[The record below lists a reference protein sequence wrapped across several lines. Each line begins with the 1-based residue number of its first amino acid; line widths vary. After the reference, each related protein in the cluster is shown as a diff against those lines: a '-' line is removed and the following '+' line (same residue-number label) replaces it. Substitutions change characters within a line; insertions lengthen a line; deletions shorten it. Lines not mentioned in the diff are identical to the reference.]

1 MRRVLSA
8 AAAALALLVT
18 GTACSSTSTPAAP
31 ADPKTEW
38 TSAVKAA
45 GFTTNEPHT
54 FDEMF
59 NSSKVFC
66 SAGSALA
73 IAGLARTVLSPE
85 QADTTAMPARGAD
98 PDKAA
103 TAYGDA
109 TWKWACGN

>member
-1 MRRVLSA
+1 MRRVLPVA
-8 AAAALALLVT
+8 GAVLALLAT
-18 GTACSSTSTPAAP
+18 ATACSSTGTTAP

-45 GFTTNEPHT
+45 GFDVNTPHT

-59 NSSKVFC
+59 ESSKAFC
-66 SAGSALA
+66 GGGSALA

-109 TWKWACGN
+109 TWKWACGK